1 MQGAPKRQ
9 VNAEDMLAEL
19 KRVVEASTLAPGAP
33 PASAST
39 AAKSSL
45 PRPGEGAIAN

>member
-19 KRVVEASTLAPGAP
+19 KRVVETSTLAPDAP
-33 PASAST
+33 PPSAST
-39 AAKSSL
+39 ARQVQF
-45 PRPGEGAIAN
+45 PGPGEWAIAN